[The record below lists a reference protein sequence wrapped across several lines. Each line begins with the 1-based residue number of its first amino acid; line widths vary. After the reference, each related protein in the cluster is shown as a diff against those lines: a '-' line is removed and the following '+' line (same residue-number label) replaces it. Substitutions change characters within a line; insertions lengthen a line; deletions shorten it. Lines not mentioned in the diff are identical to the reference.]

1 MFVIPSAVQARSTV
15 PIVERENLPIV
26 TGSGKPAG
34 LESIKKAIRAG
45 GLTRNWEIVPA
56 ANGKILQGTYTWNNN
71 KHTIMVNIEPTTTE
85 YSVRYAN
92 SINMKYEAINGQ
104 PVIHPH
110 YNKFVN
116 ELIQSIRIEL
126 LKL

>member
-1 MFVIPSAVQARSTV
+1 
-15 PIVERENLPIV
+15 
-26 TGSGKPAG
+26 
-34 LESIKKAIRAG
+34 
-45 GLTRNWEIVPA
+45 
-56 ANGKILQGTYTWNNN
+56 
-71 KHTIMVNIEPTTTE
+71 MVNIEPTTTE